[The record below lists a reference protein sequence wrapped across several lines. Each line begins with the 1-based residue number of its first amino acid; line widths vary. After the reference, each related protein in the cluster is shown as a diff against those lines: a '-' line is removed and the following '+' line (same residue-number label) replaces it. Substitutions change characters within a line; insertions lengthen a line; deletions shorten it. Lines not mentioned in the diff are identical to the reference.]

1 MKDEDKTREQ
11 LLEELR
17 AMRQLLSELGV
28 ADSEK
33 RMLIEERLDL
43 FALIGR
49 ERRRAEESMSAVL
62 KAHHILRTLIDRIPV
77 GVVVSDAAGS
87 IVLANPA
94 AHEMFG
100 GRIAGTADMPEGMF
114 TLRLSDGS
122 PLPRGEFPLAL
133 ALSRGEES
141 VGIRMIVRHK
151 GGSERTLIVSGSPLF
166 DLEGRIE
173 GAIAVLEDITER
185 TQMEEAVRR
194 QAFYDILTGLPN
206 RTLFI
211 DHLGLV
217 LSNAHRSNTRLSVV
231 MLDIDRFKIINDTL
245 GHPVGDQL
253 LKEVA
258 HRLKACLREG
268 DTVARTGGDEYS
280 ILLPQISRDE
290 DVIKIA
296 KKVLSAFTQPFEI
309 ERHTLHIAV
318 SVGVGMYPDDGEDV
332 DTLLQNADTA
342 MYNAKEQGG
351 STYQFYNPA
360 MNLHAYRRIMLESSL
375 RQSLES
381 GGLVVFYQPQVDIA
395 SGEITGI
402 EALVRWRHPEMGV
415 LLPDHFISIA
425 EETGLIVPIDEWVL
439 RTACMQNKA
448 WQDAGFRPIVV
459 TVNLS
464 ERRFMQPDLVETIS
478 RILEDTSLDSRFLD
492 LEITEKTVMRDM
504 EANVAKMARLGDMGI
519 QLSLDG
525 FGTEYI
531 SLRRLRRLP
540 IQKLKIDRTFIS
552 GILTESDYRTILDSV
567 IDTAHS
573 LRLRVVAEGV
583 ETEAQ

>member
-1 MKDEDKTREQ
+1 MKDEDKTKEQ

-17 AMRQLLSELGV
+17 AMRQSLAELERSLL
-28 ADSEK
+28 
-33 RMLIEERLDL
+33 
-43 FALIGR
+43 
-49 ERRRAEESMSAVL
+49 ES
-62 KAHHILRTLIDRIPV
+62 
-77 GVVVSDAAGS
+77 
-87 IVLANPA
+87 
-94 AHEMFG
+94 
-100 GRIAGTADMPEGMF
+100 
-114 TLRLSDGS
+114 
-122 PLPRGEFPLAL
+122 
-133 ALSRGEES
+133 
-141 VGIRMIVRHK
+141 
-151 GGSERTLIVSGSPLF
+151 
-166 DLEGRIE
+166 
-173 GAIAVLEDITER
+173 ITER
-185 TQMEEAVRR
+185 KQLEEAVRR

-217 LSNAHRSNTRLSVV
+217 LSNAHRSNTILSVV

-253 LKEVA
+253 LKGVA

-268 DTVARTGGDEYS
+268 DTIARTGGDEYS

-296 KKVLSAFTQPFEI
+296 KKILSALTQPFAI
-309 ERHTLHIAV
+309 EGHTLHIAV
-318 SVGVGMYPDDGEDV
+318 SVGISMYPDDGGDL

-351 STYQFYNPA
+351 NAYRFYNPA

-381 GGLVVFYQPQVDIA
+381 GGLVVFYQPQIDIV

-402 EALVRWRHPEMGV
+402 EALVRWRHPEMGI
-415 LLPDHFISIA
+415 LLPDHFISLA

-448 WQDAGFRPIVV
+448 WQEAGFRPIVM

-478 RILEDTSLDSRFLD
+478 RILKDTSLDSRFLD
-492 LEITEKTVMRDM
+492 LEITEKTVLRDM
-504 EANVAKMARLGDMGI
+504 DANVAKMAKLGDMGI

-583 ETEAQ
+583 ETEDQLSLLRRSHCDEGQGYLFSKPLPTEEFERLMAAGGPT